1 MEMKAQNLCD
11 ALKAVLRGKFTA
23 MQAFLKKQEKS
34 HIKNLIF
41 HLRELEKEQK
51 NLKPEGRK

>member
-34 HIKNLIF
+34 HIKNLIY
-41 HLRELEKEQK
+41 HLRELEKEK
-51 NLKPEGRK
+51 KT